1 MRNIYSNIYKVNK
14 SSLLKAVNY
23 LKNNKIIG
31 VPTETV
37 YGLAGNAYSK
47 KSIDKIYK
55 LKKRPKKNP
64 LIIHYSDL
72 NDLSKDVYLN
82 RSFFKLYNKFC
93 PGPLTFI
100 INKKPNSKISKKAT
114 ANLTTVAVRFP
125 KNRIIRKL
133 LKKINFPL
141 AIPSA
146 NNSGG
151 ISPVSPS
158 DVAEE
163 FKNKIKII
171 LNGGQCKI
179 GLESTV
185 VDLVGKLR
193 ILRPGKINLNEIRKI
208 LKKKIISGKNVKKI
222 ISPGL
227 FKKHYSPGIPMFLN
241 QKKSKKDCAFICFGK
256 KFKKTRHSFNLSP
269 EANLEEAAKNLYKTF
284 RIIKN
289 KKYKIIYVSKI
300 PNKGIGIAINDRL
313 KHASSN

>member
-1 MRNIYSNIYKVNK
+1 M
-14 SSLLKAVNY
+14 
-23 LKNNKIIG
+23 
-31 VPTETV
+31 
-37 YGLAGNAYSK
+37 
-47 KSIDKIYK
+47 
-55 LKKRPKKNP
+55 
-64 LIIHYSDL
+64 
-72 NDLSKDVYLN
+72 
-82 RSFFKLYNKFC
+82 
-93 PGPLTFI
+93 
-100 INKKPNSKISKKAT
+100 
-114 ANLTTVAVRFP
+114 AVRFP

-227 FKKHYSPGIPMFLN
+227 FKKHYSPGIPMFL
-241 QKKSKKDCAFICFGK
+241 KKKV
-256 KFKKTRHSFNLSP
+256 KKTVLLYV
-269 EANLEEAAKNLYKTF
+269 LEKNL
-284 RIIKN
+284 
-289 KKYKIIYVSKI
+289 KKLDI
-300 PNKGIGIAINDRL
+300 L
-313 KHASSN
+313 LT